1 METTTLGKTGIE
13 VSRLGLGLA
22 EIRDLSGRD
31 GTDQA
36 ARVLNGALDSGI
48 NFLDTAECYGNSEEL
63 IGKTVA
69 HRRDE
74 YALATKCGHSDG
86 LGGPSWTASTV
97 RESIDRSL
105 RRLKTDRVDII
116 QLHSCELEVLKRG
129 EVTEELVK
137 ARDAGKTR
145 FIGYSGDNEDA
156 LWAVESG
163 IFDTLQTSLSL
174 VDQHAATRLLEP
186 AEAQDMGVIV
196 KRPIG
201 NALWG
206 RDTTTRAYNNTYL
219 DRARKMAE
227 MGPLPGAPDDPILLA
242 LGFIFAHDQVDTAIV
257 GTLNPSHLRSN
268 IDMVET
274 QLPIAAEAVEELRR
288 RYELL
293 GEQWYQEM

>member
-1 METTTLGKTGIE
+1 METVALGSTGIQ
-13 VSRLGLGLA
+13 VTRLGIGLSEIGSTELGIYTVEKL
-22 EIRDLSGRD
+22 
-31 GTDQA
+31 
-36 ARVLNGALDSGI
+36 LNMGLDAGI
-48 NFLDTAECYGNSEEL
+48 NFLDTAACYGNSEEL
-63 IGKTVA
+63 VGMTVSQ
-69 HRRDE
+69 RRSE
-74 YALATKCGHSDG
+74 YTLATKCGHVAGDYKG
-86 LGGPSWTASTV
+86 EAWTAALVTD
-97 RESIDRSL
+97 SIERSL
-105 RRLKTDRVDII
+105 KLMKTDYVDLV
-116 QLHSCELEVLKRG
+116 QLHSCKIDVLEQGDVIEALI
-129 EVTEELVK
+129 K